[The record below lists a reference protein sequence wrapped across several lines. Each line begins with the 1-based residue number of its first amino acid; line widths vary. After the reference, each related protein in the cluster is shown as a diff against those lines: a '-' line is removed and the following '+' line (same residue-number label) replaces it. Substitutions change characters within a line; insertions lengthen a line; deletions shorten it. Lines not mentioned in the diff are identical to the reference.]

1 MYDFMQCEM
10 PITWFFLRY
19 NLGTGSI
26 FAYRRGGDGGVRREF
41 GEGVFNTED
50 EVPRF

>member
-1 MYDFMQCEM
+1 MS
-10 PITWFFLRY
+10 WLFLRY

-26 FAYRRGGDGGVRREF
+26 FAYRRGGEGVRRGF
-41 GEGVFNTED
+41 GEGVVNTED